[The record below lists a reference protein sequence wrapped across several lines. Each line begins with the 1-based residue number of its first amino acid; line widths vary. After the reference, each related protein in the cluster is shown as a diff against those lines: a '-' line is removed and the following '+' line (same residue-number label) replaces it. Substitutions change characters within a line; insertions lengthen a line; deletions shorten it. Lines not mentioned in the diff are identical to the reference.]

1 MEYPDYMARFYD
13 LIYNKI
19 RSDVD
24 HKYFLKKISETEG
37 PVLEIGVGTGRFYCE
52 ALSNNAD
59 IYGID
64 ISRSMVDVLLTKIDK
79 KFHNRIF
86 IQDVSNFKIN
96 KKFDL
101 IIAPFRV
108 FSHIIEVKDQIK
120 SLNNINEHLSENG
133 LFIFDLFVPNLN
145 MLVEGLHNHLDFEGE
160 YEPGKK
166 IKRIVNMKSDH
177 INQINHVYMKF
188 IWDENA
194 QIKEKE
200 WYFPFRIYHRFEI
213 EHLVNHSKLKLEKI
227 YGDYLEN
234 DLVSDSKEFVIT
246 CRKA

>member
-1 MEYPDYMARFYD
+1 MEYPEHMARFYD

-24 HKYFLKKISETEG
+24 HKYFLKKISETRG
-37 PVLEIGVGTGRFYCE
+37 SILEVGVGTGRFYIQ
-52 ALSNNAD
+52 ALNNNAD

-64 ISRSMVDVLLTKIDK
+64 ISRSMIDVLLSKIDK
-79 KFHNRIF
+79 KFHNRITV
-86 IQDVSNFKIN
+86 QDVTNFKID

-108 FSHIIEVKDQIK
+108 FSHIIEVQDQIK
-120 SLNNINEHLSENG
+120 ALNNINSHLSKKG
-133 LFIFDLFVPNLN
+133 VFIFDLFVPNLS
-145 MLVEGLHNHLDFEGE
+145 MLVEGLDNQVDFEGE

-166 IKRIVNMKSDH
+166 IKRIVSMKSDPV
-177 INQINHVYMKF
+177 NQINHVNMKF
-188 IWDENA
+188 LWDDKKGEV
-194 QIKEKE
+194 EKE

-213 EHLVNHSKLKLEKI
+213 EHLVNHSELKLENI

-234 DLVSDSKEFVIT
+234 ELNSDSKEFVIS
-246 CRKA
+246 CRKG